1 MIASARHIFNLISIV
16 GLNKEDR
23 SLVFYSEGKNYWVHL
38 KGLIGS
44 ILNESDQRVCYLTSS
59 DDDPG
64 LRLKHHNYKAFEIGD
79 RYCRDWLFANI
90 DTDVMVMTTP
100 DLHQFQVKKS
110 CHAVH
115 YVYVQ
120 HSLVSLHMVYRPK
133 AFEHYQTIFCAG
145 PHHLRE
151 MRAIEAHNGY
161 AQKNLIEHGYTRL
174 DDILL
179 NASTPPTAESANALG
194 VPQPIHVLIAP
205 SWGQFGTIESG
216 LAFNIIDD
224 LLARGFQVTLRPHP
238 QTSRFHGYEISRIRD
253 KFNSQALFFLEDNV
267 AGQESLHASDLMV
280 GDWSGAA
287 LDYAF
292 GLKKPVIFIDI
303 PKKVNDPDYIK
314 IDLEPIEIGVR
325 QEIGVVVSPACQSLP
340 IEECLETD
348 INALDISRYVYNV
361 GRSGSVGANAIL
373 KLLQCETR

>member
-1 MIASARHIFNLISIV
+1 
-16 GLNKEDR
+16 
-23 SLVFYSEGKNYWVHL
+23 
-38 KGLIGS
+38 
-44 ILNESDQRVCYLTSS
+44 
-59 DDDPG
+59 
-64 LRLKHHNYKAFEIGD
+64 
-79 RYCRDWLFANI
+79 
-90 DTDVMVMTTP
+90 
-100 DLHQFQVKKS
+100 
-110 CHAVH
+110 
-115 YVYVQ
+115 
-120 HSLVSLHMVYRPK
+120 
-133 AFEHYQTIFCAG
+133 
-145 PHHLRE
+145 

-174 DDILL
+174 DDILR
-179 NASTPPTAESANALG
+179 NASTPPTAEYANALG
-194 VPQPIHVLIAP
+194 APQPIHVLIAP

-325 QEIGVVVSPACQSLP
+325 QEIGVVVSPECQSLP

-361 GRSGSVGANAIL
+361 GRSGSVGAHAIL